1 MINYIY
7 GRVSSHKWLPDPR
20 SSQPRG
26 VLLRKG
32 RGTYICEPEAIDRTL
47 LGAVQTMNVEVA
59 FTMATETV
67 QAILDALT
75 PGQTEI
81 FLGNGSQLQ
90 IIDSLANIS
99 TSTKKLQYAALIR
112 EEQLML
118 VWHDDLDRIMS
129 HAAKLED
136 KLLALVSNYHNFLTY
151 KVIANLPCT

>member
-20 SSQPRG
+20 SGQPRG

-32 RGTYICEPEAIDRTL
+32 RGTYICEPEAIDSTL

-67 QAILDALT
+67 QAILNVLT

-118 VWHDDLDRIMS
+118 VWHDDLERIMS
-129 HAAKLED
+129 HAARLED

-151 KVIANLPCT
+151 